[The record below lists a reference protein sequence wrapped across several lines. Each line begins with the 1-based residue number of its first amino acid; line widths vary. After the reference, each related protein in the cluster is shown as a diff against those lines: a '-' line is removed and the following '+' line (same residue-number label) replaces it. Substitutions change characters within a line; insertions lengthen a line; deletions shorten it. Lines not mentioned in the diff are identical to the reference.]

1 MPMSACAYDDWL
13 LSIRVLFCHYHWLQP
28 SKVDGI
34 LEESIE
40 AGNME
45 AQGSNLIPSLCHLN
59 FGQHRWQGACF
70 PMLVLPAA
78 TICLKFI
85 QTIFVSS
92 SLALSMIV

>member
-45 AQGSNLIPSLCHLN
+45 AQGSNLIQSLCHLN
-59 FGQHRWQGACF
+59 FGQLF
-70 PMLVLPAA
+70 
-78 TICLKFI
+78 CL
-85 QTIFVSS
+85 QPQFV
-92 SLALSMIV
+92 